1 MLSRTHP
8 DLVRRLFENEVME
21 VREGIVEIR
30 GIAREAGSRT
40 KIAVFSN
47 DENVDPV
54 GACVGLNGTRVSAVV
69 DELGGEKI
77 DISYPAC
84 ELLCGIITCFLYHIY
99 GSSLH
104 FLETEILYLIMLG
117 ISLCDLEAFAVPD
130 LYIFLGILNR
140 IIFLYLDGASMN
152 NYLMCLRRGLS
163 AGIPILVVTA
173 IISFMTGQ
181 EVMGAGDIELFI
193 LFGSYLSVYENAL
206 AVFISCV
213 CGILMYSLFYR
224 RKGELPFCPCICIAY
239 FALII
244 FRL

>member
-1 MLSRTHP
+1 MLLYLYFFITGTALGSFISCLSYRLIHQESLFKARSVCDHCGHKLGIK
-8 DLVRRLFENEVME
+8 DL
-21 VREGIVEIR
+21 I
-30 GIAREAGSRT
+30 
-40 KIAVFSN
+40 
-47 DENVDPV
+47 PV
-54 GACVGLNGTRVSAVV
+54 VSYLLNKGKCTYC
-69 DELGGEKI
+69 GEKI

-130 LYIFLGILNR
+130 LYIFLGIMNR